1 MLDAPEVAVIP
12 VPLARQQGVEGAVE
26 VVVPLRIEP
35 EAPELRRPD
44 HADVVQVALSN
55 QMHLAVQPLRE
66 RFHRLAELGQT
77 RPRTQVHHA
86 VDGIEA
92 ERVHME
98 LREPLDGILDKE
110 AHDFVA
116 LGSVEVE
123 AQAPRS
129 PVAVAEVR
137 AKIPEIVSFR
147 PQVVVDHVEHDGD
160 LALVTGVDEPP

>member
-1 MLDAPEVAVIP
+1 MEVI
-12 VPLARQQGVEGAVE
+12 
-26 VVVPLRIEP
+26 VPLRIES

-44 HADVVQVALSN
+44 HAHVVQVALSD
-55 QMHLAVQPLRE
+55 QIHPAVQPLGE
-66 RFHRLAELGQT
+66 RAHRLAELGQK
-77 RPRTQVHHA
+77 RPRAQVHNA
-86 VDGIEA
+86 VDRVEA
-92 ERVHME
+92 ERVHVE
-98 LREPLDGILDKE
+98 LCEPFDGILDEE

-116 LGSVEVE
+116 LRSVEVE